1 MRIISMA
8 FGVLLFIMPCLLHA
22 DSDSEF
28 RAEIIGESSGKAI
41 AVDHSEYEPEKA
53 KEECKALFHKLWEEH
68 FKEKGFSTDEGV
80 VNSYVKGCMN
90 KYNKAFGK

>member
-1 MRIISMA
+1 MKIIYLTL
-8 FGVLLFIMPCLLHA
+8 GVLLFTMPCLVYA
-22 DSDSEF
+22 DSDSEL

-41 AVDHSEYEPEKA
+41 ALDHSEYDPDKA
-53 KEECKALFHKLWEEH
+53 AEQCKETYYKTWEEH

-90 KYNKAFGK
+90 KYNKKFGK

>member
-1 MRIISMA
+1 MRVIYLT
-8 FGVLLFIMPCLLHA
+8 FGLLLFFMPTLLHA
-22 DSDSEF
+22 DADSEF
-28 RAEIIGESSGKAI
+28 RAEILGENTGKAI
-41 AVDHSEYEPEKA
+41 AKDHGDYDPDKA
-53 KEECKALFHKLWEEH
+53 AEACRESFYKTWEEH

>member
-1 MRIISMA
+1 MRIFFIA
-8 FGVLLFIMPCLLHA
+8 IGLLLFMPCLSYA
-22 DSDSEF
+22 DSDSEM

-41 AVDHSEYEPEKA
+41 AVDHSEYDPEKA
-53 KEECKALFHKLWEEH
+53 EEACRAAFYKTWEEH